1 MAPSATSPQTM
12 TAKSEATAPLPLI
25 SLEPLLDPT
34 TPQAHQASH
43 ALLSA
48 FRTSGFLYLTNYSSL
63 IPRSDIDKVFRASA
77 HFFARPQP
85 QKDLVALLTP
95 TANRGYQR
103 PGREKVSRAATAA
116 DVARER
122 QQTGDD
128 MKETYEIGREA
139 QPGNPQPWPDTLD
152 GDGVAF
158 RVTMQAFF
166 LKCQEL
172 HLVLMRGIA
181 VGMGLDAH
189 FFDPMLHVGDNNLR
203 LLHYPSVAAGGFE
216 GGKRMRAGAHSDYG
230 TLTFLF
236 QDERGGLQ
244 VEKKGDGGGG
254 GWMDVEPQ
262 PDTIVVNAGDLM
274 ARWSNDLIRS
284 TKHRV
289 VEPPHTTTSPNTINK
304 AHPPRYSVAY
314 FCNPNY
320 EAWIEALPGTF
331 EEEGGKRYEG
341 IYSKDYLYGRLNAT
355 VGA

>member
-34 TPQAHQASH
+34 TPQAQQASN

-63 IPRSDIDKVFRASA
+63 IPRSDIDKVFHASA

-85 QKDLVALLTP
+85 QKDSVALPSP
-95 TANRGYQR
+95 TQNRGYQR
-103 PGREKVSRAATAA
+103 PGREKVSLAATAA
-116 DVARER
+116 DVARDR

-128 MKETYEIGREA
+128 MKETYEIGSPAAR
-139 QPGNPQPWPDTLD
+139 PGNPQPWPDALD

-158 RVTMQAFF
+158 RTTMQDFF

-181 VGMGLDAH
+181 VGMGLDVH
-189 FFDPMLHVGDNNLR
+189 FFDPMLDVGDNNLR

-236 QDERGGLQ
+236 QDEKGGLQ
-244 VEKKGDGGGG
+244 VEKGDGG
-254 GWMDVEPQ
+254 GWMDVEPR

-289 VEPPHTTTSPNTINK
+289 VEPPNTSTTSTTDK

-331 EEEGGKRYEG
+331 EEGGGKRYEG
-341 IYSKDYLYGRLNAT
+341 INSRDYLFGRLNAT